1 MQYWYFA
8 FRYIEATV
16 YTDIGTINV
25 CKGFHNVQTNRK
37 LNVITYD
44 YVEVSSKVIV
54 CRYSIK
60 HLLCVIFY
68 VSLLCLG
75 SGCVVKY
82 EDSIKTSHL

>member
-16 YTDIGTINV
+16 YTDIGTIKV

-37 LNVITYD
+37 LNLITYD

-54 CRYSIK
+54 CRYPIK
-60 HLLCVIFY
+60 HLLCVIF
-68 VSLLCLG
+68 LCQFAVFG
-75 SGCVVKY
+75 
-82 EDSIKTSHL
+82 